1 MQKVAYSYLLL
12 YNSLYIMKNK
22 RTKKN
27 IEEGVREINQITK
40 TIEYYDNMA
49 KKFVEDTVSVDFK
62 EIQDKFLKLLK
73 EGDSVLDFGCG
84 SGRDTKYFIEKNMK
98 VDAID
103 GSVELC
109 KIAQKY
115 TGINVR
121 HMLF

>member
-49 KKFVEDTVSVDFK
+49 KDFVE
-62 EIQDKFLKLLK
+62 
-73 EGDSVLDFGCG
+73 
-84 SGRDTKYFIEKNMK
+84 KNE
-98 VDAID
+98 
-103 GSVELC
+103 S
-109 KIAQKY
+109 
-115 TGINVR
+115 
-121 HMLF
+121 